1 MSNFSGISRPVDKDD
16 RDLIIREDDGQIW
29 DRYGFFP
36 KIKTS
41 LMGAVTVDILF
52 FIFRYKLY
60 FLIE

>member
-16 RDLIIREDDGQIW
+16 CDLIIREDDGQIW

>member
-1 MSNFSGISRPVDKDD
+1 MSNFSEILRPVDKYE
-16 RDLIIREDDGQIW
+16 RDLIIREGSGQIW

-52 FIFRYKLY
+52 FIFINANDS
-60 FLIE
+60 F